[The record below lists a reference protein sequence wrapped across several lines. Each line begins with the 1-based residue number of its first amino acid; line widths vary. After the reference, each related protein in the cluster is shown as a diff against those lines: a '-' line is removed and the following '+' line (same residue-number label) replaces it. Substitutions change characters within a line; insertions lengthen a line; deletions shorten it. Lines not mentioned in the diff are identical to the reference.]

1 LALKETDYER
11 ADVLFRESLMR
22 NQELGHQIGILAA
35 MTGLAKL
42 ALGIGNLSRAAQL
55 YGIIEGRLAALSLPL
70 YITDQVEFN
79 DGISALHA
87 RLDEKTY
94 AKFWTKG
101 QAMSLEEAIA
111 FALGES

>member
-1 LALKETDYER
+1 LKEADYKR
-11 ADVLFRESLMR
+11 ANVLFRESLIR
-22 NQELGHQIGILAA
+22 NQELGHQIGITAA
-35 MTGLAKL
+35 IAGLAEL
-42 ALGIGNLSRAAQL
+42 AQAVGKFSRAAQL
-55 YGIIEGRLAALSLPL
+55 CGIIEGRLAVLSLPL

-79 DGISALHA
+79 RGISVLRS

-101 QAMSLEEAIA
+101 KAMSLDEAIA